1 VDSEQQWSLPLAEG
15 KVRRLALQN
24 ISEGKLDHI
33 DMSVTRSVNA
43 MYTNKVLPPVVGF
56 ELLRVLALEYCGVEE
71 GYLKHIGKLRHL
83 RYLGLRGTR
92 IGVLPEEVG
101 GLEFLQTLMLER
113 TGIKE
118 LPKSV
123 GQLTKLM
130 CLRADKRM
138 TVPDWIGKLTSL
150 VELVMYP
157 GPESKSFVKEL
168 GKLTELRLLNTDI
181 IVGDE
186 EQARDLLE
194 SLSNI
199 QKMETISILPM
210 LSDNMLVGQPSLV
223 LHHSLRKLEIGQL
236 CFPKLPES
244 INQQALPNLD
254 RMKISL
260 FQVEQH
266 DMQIIGKFQNLRFLH
281 LSVKMLQPRISISS
295 GDGFQNLKI
304 LYAVVNPPMFL
315 KGAMPSLEIIA
326 LCIPLSSI
334 NILFADHFRY
344 SYQFCR

>member
-1 VDSEQQWSLPLAEG
+1 M
-15 KVRRLALQN
+15 
-24 ISEGKLDHI
+24 I
-33 DMSVTRSVNA
+33 
-43 MYTNKVLPPVVGF
+43 
-56 ELLRVLALEYCGVEE
+56 
-71 GYLKHIGKLRHL
+71 
-83 RYLGLRGTR
+83 
-92 IGVLPEEVG
+92 
-101 GLEFLQTLMLER
+101 
-113 TGIKE
+113 
-118 LPKSV
+118 
-123 GQLTKLM
+123 
-130 CLRADKRM
+130 
-138 TVPDWIGKLTSL
+138 VPDWIGKLTSL

-157 GPESKSFVKEL
+157 GAESKSFVKEL
-168 GKLTELRLLNTDI
+168 GKMTELRLLNTDI

-194 SLSNI
+194 SLSNL

-304 LYAVVNPPMFL
+304 FYAVVNPPMFL

-334 NILFADHFRY
+334 NIDLLDLDSGLGNLTSLQQSSVIIRCTDCCPGEVEEVEDMVRHAFAIHPNRPNHKIRRLREDKMVNDSGLLGPQRRRVRTYLLPCVSSCCILILCFLL
-344 SYQFCR
+344 